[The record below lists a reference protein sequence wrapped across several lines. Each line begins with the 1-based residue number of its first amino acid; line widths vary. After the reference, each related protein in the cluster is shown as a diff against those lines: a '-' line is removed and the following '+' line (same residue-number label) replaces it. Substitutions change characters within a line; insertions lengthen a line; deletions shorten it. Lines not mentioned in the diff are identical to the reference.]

1 MKRYFISFA
10 SPKMKLALDKI
21 IKQSVK
27 MNYFDEIIPYTID
40 NLSAKF
46 VQRYSEKLDDNVR
59 GFGYWSWK
67 PEIIKQTL
75 AQMNDGDQL
84 LYLDAG
90 CNLNRHGKKR
100 LAQYFDMLSQDVPL
114 VTFINDTEDTVFNDK
129 NVKLPDW
136 PLKNWIKG
144 DLIDYFNIREQ
155 HTILDQQVFFAG
167 ILFLQK
173 GKISENFIDQWEET
187 IRTSWSFVD
196 DSPSSSP
203 NLKNFIEHRH
213 DQAIF
218 SVLCNLYPIHKIS
231 GCEVVYPKIKGRG
244 GDWKKLKSF
253 PIHARRDRRENFST
267 KMKGIRNDLYS
278 FFSHITNLRS

>member
-10 SPKMKLALDKI
+10 SPRMKSALEKI
-21 IKQSVK
+21 VKQSIK
-27 MNYFDEIIPYTID
+27 MNYFDDIIPYTYND
-40 NLSAKF
+40 LTADFTERNHD
-46 VQRYSEKLDDNVR
+46 KLDDNIR

-75 AQMNDGDQL
+75 AKMKDGDQL

-90 CNLNRHGKKR
+90 CNLNNHGKDR
-100 LAQYFDMLSQDVPL
+100 LKQYFDMLSDDTPL
-114 VTFINDTEDTVFNDK
+114 VTFINDTKDTLFFNKDI
-129 NVKLPDW
+129 KLPDW

-155 HTILDQQVFFAG
+155 NEILDQQVFFAG
-167 ILFLQK
+167 ILLLQK
-173 GKISENFIDQWEET
+173 GKISKTFIDKWEET
-187 IRTSWSFVD
+187 ISTDWSFID
-196 DSPSSSP
+196 DSPSKSP
-203 NLKNFIEHRH
+203 NLDGFIEHRH

-218 SVLCNLYPIHKIS
+218 SVLCNLYPVNQIS

-244 GDWKKLKSF
+244 SDWKKLKNF

-267 KMKGIRNDLYS
+267 KVKGIRNDIYS
-278 FFSHITNLRS
+278 FFSDFHS

>member
-10 SPKMKLALDKI
+10 SPRMKSALEKI
-21 IKQSVK
+21 VKQSIK
-27 MNYFDEIIPYTID
+27 MNYFDDIIPYTYNDLTADFTERYHDKLHD
-40 NLSAKF
+40 NI
-46 VQRYSEKLDDNVR
+46 R

-75 AQMNDGDQL
+75 AKMKDGDQL

-90 CNLNRHGKKR
+90 CNLNNHGKDR
-100 LAQYFDMLSQDVPL
+100 LKQYFDMLSDDTPL
-114 VTFINDTEDTVFNDK
+114 VTFINDTEDTLFFNKDI
-129 NVKLPDW
+129 KLPDW

-155 HTILDQQVFFAG
+155 NEILDQQVFFAG
-167 ILFLQK
+167 ILLLQK
-173 GKISENFIDQWEET
+173 GKISKTFIDKWEET
-187 IRTSWSFVD
+187 ISTDWSFID
-196 DSPSSSP
+196 DSPSKSP
-203 NLKNFIEHRH
+203 NLDGFIEHRH

-218 SVLCNLYPIHKIS
+218 SVLCNLYPVNQIS

-244 GDWKKLKSF
+244 SDWKKLKNF

-267 KMKGIRNDLYS
+267 KVKGIRNDIYS
-278 FFSHITNLRS
+278 FFSDFHS

>member
-10 SPKMKLALDKI
+10 SPRMKSALEKI
-21 IKQSVK
+21 VKQSIK
-27 MNYFDEIIPYTID
+27 MNYFDDIIPYTYND
-40 NLSAKF
+40 LTADF
-46 VQRYSEKLDDNVR
+46 TERYHDKLDDNIR

-75 AQMNDGDQL
+75 AKMKDGDQL

-90 CNLNRHGKKR
+90 CNLNNHGKDR
-100 LAQYFDMLSQDVPL
+100 LKQYFDMLSDDTPL
-114 VTFINDTEDTVFNDK
+114 VTFLNVTKDTLLFNKDI
-129 NVKLPDW
+129 KLPDW

-155 HTILDQQVFFAG
+155 NEILDQQIFFAG
-167 ILFLQK
+167 ILLLQK
-173 GKISENFIDQWEET
+173 GKISKTFIDKWEET
-187 IRTSWSFVD
+187 ISTDWSFID
-196 DSPSSSP
+196 DSPSKSP
-203 NLKNFIEHRH
+203 NLDGFIEHRH

-218 SVLCNLYPIHKIS
+218 SVLCNLYPVQQIS

-244 GDWKKLKSF
+244 SDWKKLKNF

-267 KMKGIRNDLYS
+267 KVKGIRNDIYS
-278 FFSHITNLRS
+278 FFSDFHS

>member
-10 SPKMKLALDKI
+10 SPRMKSALEKI
-21 IKQSVK
+21 VKQSIK
-27 MNYFDEIIPYTID
+27 MNYFDDIIPYTYND
-40 NLSAKF
+40 LTADF
-46 VQRYSEKLDDNVR
+46 TERYHDKLDDNIR

-75 AQMNDGDQL
+75 AKMKDGDQL

-90 CNLNRHGKKR
+90 CNLNNHGKDR
-100 LAQYFDMLSQDVPL
+100 LKQYFDMLSDDTPL
-114 VTFINDTEDTVFNDK
+114 VTFINDTKDTLFFNKDI
-129 NVKLPDW
+129 KLPDW

-155 HTILDQQVFFAG
+155 NEILDQQVFFAG
-167 ILFLQK
+167 ILLLQK
-173 GKISENFIDQWEET
+173 GKISKTFIDKWEET
-187 IRTSWSFVD
+187 ISTDWSFID
-196 DSPSSSP
+196 DSPSKSP
-203 NLKNFIEHRH
+203 NLDGFIEHRH

-218 SVLCNLYPIHKIS
+218 SVLCNLYPVNQIS

-244 GDWKKLKSF
+244 SDWKKLKNF

-267 KMKGIRNDLYS
+267 KVKGIRNDIYS
-278 FFSHITNLRS
+278 FFSDFHS

>member
-10 SPKMKLALDKI
+10 SPRMKSALEKI
-21 IKQSVK
+21 VKQSIK
-27 MNYFDEIIPYTID
+27 MNYFDDIIPYTYNDLTADFTERYHDKLHD
-40 NLSAKF
+40 NI
-46 VQRYSEKLDDNVR
+46 R

-75 AQMNDGDQL
+75 AKMKDGDQL

-90 CNLNRHGKKR
+90 CNLNNHGKDR
-100 LAQYFDMLSQDVPL
+100 LKQYFDMLSDDTPL
-114 VTFINDTEDTVFNDK
+114 VTFINDTKDTLFFNKDI
-129 NVKLPDW
+129 KLPDW

-155 HTILDQQVFFAG
+155 NEILDQQVFFAG
-167 ILFLQK
+167 ILLLQK
-173 GKISENFIDQWEET
+173 GKISKTFIDKWEET
-187 IRTSWSFVD
+187 ISTDWSFID
-196 DSPSSSP
+196 DSPSKSP
-203 NLKNFIEHRH
+203 NLDGFIEHRH

-218 SVLCNLYPIHKIS
+218 SVLCNLYPVNQIS

-244 GDWKKLKSF
+244 SDWKKLKNF

-267 KMKGIRNDLYS
+267 KVKGIRNDIYS
-278 FFSHITNLRS
+278 FFSDFHS

>member
-10 SPKMKLALDKI
+10 SPKMKLALDKV

-40 NLSAKF
+40 NLRKEF
-46 VQRYSEKLDDNVR
+46 IERYEHKLNDNIR

-75 AQMNDGDQL
+75 AKMDDGDQL

-90 CNLNRHGKKR
+90 CNLNINGKER
-100 LAQYFDMLSQDVPL
+100 LREYFNMLSTDKQL
-114 VTFINDTEDTVFNDK
+114 VTFINDTKDIVFHNK
-129 NVKLPDW
+129 EVTLPNW

-144 DLIDYFNIREQ
+144 DLIDYFNIRER
-155 HTILDQQVFFAG
+155 HDILNKQVYFAG
-167 ILFLQK
+167 ILLLQK
-173 GKISENFIDQWEET
+173 GNVSERFIDVWQET
-187 IRTSWSFVD
+187 IQTNWSFID
-196 DSPSSSP
+196 DSPSISP
-203 NLKNFIEHRH
+203 NLDDFIEHRH

-218 SVLCNLYPIHKIS
+218 SVLCNFYPVHEVS

-253 PIHARRDRRENFST
+253 PIHARRDRREKFST
-267 KMKGIRNDLYS
+267 KVKGIRNDVYS
-278 FFSHITNLRS
+278 FFSNFINFS

>member
-10 SPKMKLALDKI
+10 SPRMKSALEKI
-21 IKQSVK
+21 VKQSIK
-27 MNYFDEIIPYTID
+27 MNYFDDIIPYTYNDLTADFTERYHDKLHD
-40 NLSAKF
+40 NI
-46 VQRYSEKLDDNVR
+46 R

-75 AQMNDGDQL
+75 AKMEDGDQL

-90 CNLNRHGKKR
+90 CNLNNHGKDR
-100 LAQYFDMLSQDVPL
+100 LKQYFDMLSDDTPL
-114 VTFINDTEDTVFNDK
+114 VTFINDTKDTLFFNKDI
-129 NVKLPDW
+129 KLPDW

-155 HTILDQQVFFAG
+155 NEILDQQVFFAG
-167 ILFLQK
+167 ILLLQK
-173 GKISENFIDQWEET
+173 GKISKTFIDKWEET
-187 IRTSWSFVD
+187 ISTDWSFID
-196 DSPSSSP
+196 DSPSKSP
-203 NLKNFIEHRH
+203 NLDGFIEHRH

-218 SVLCNLYPIHKIS
+218 SVLCNLYPVNQIS

-244 GDWKKLKSF
+244 SDWKKLKNF

-267 KMKGIRNDLYS
+267 KVKGIRNDIYS
-278 FFSHITNLRS
+278 FFSDFHS

>member
-10 SPKMKLALDKI
+10 SPRMKSALEKI
-21 IKQSVK
+21 VKQSIK
-27 MNYFDEIIPYTID
+27 MNYFDDIIPYTYNDLTADFTERYHDKLHD
-40 NLSAKF
+40 NI
-46 VQRYSEKLDDNVR
+46 R

-75 AQMNDGDQL
+75 AKMEDGDQL

-90 CNLNRHGKKR
+90 CNLNNHGKDR
-100 LAQYFDMLSQDVPL
+100 LKQYFDMLSDDTPL
-114 VTFINDTEDTVFNDK
+114 VTFINVTKDTLFFNKDI
-129 NVKLPDW
+129 KLPDW

-155 HTILDQQVFFAG
+155 NEILDQQVFFAG
-167 ILFLQK
+167 ILLLQK
-173 GKISENFIDQWEET
+173 GKISKTFIDKWEET
-187 IRTSWSFVD
+187 ISTDWSFID
-196 DSPSSSP
+196 DSPSKSP
-203 NLKNFIEHRH
+203 NLDGFIEHRH

-218 SVLCNLYPIHKIS
+218 SVLCNLYPVQQIS

-244 GDWKKLKSF
+244 SDWKKLKNF

-267 KMKGIRNDLYS
+267 KVKGIRNDIYS
-278 FFSHITNLRS
+278 FFSDFHS

>member
-10 SPKMKLALDKI
+10 SPRMKSALEKI
-21 IKQSVK
+21 VKQSIK
-27 MNYFDEIIPYTID
+27 MNYFDDIIPYTYNDLTADFTERYHDKLHD
-40 NLSAKF
+40 NI
-46 VQRYSEKLDDNVR
+46 R

-75 AQMNDGDQL
+75 AKMEDGDQL

-90 CNLNRHGKKR
+90 CNLNNHGKDR
-100 LAQYFDMLSQDVPL
+100 LKQYFDMLSDDTPL
-114 VTFINDTEDTVFNDK
+114 VTFINVTKDTLFFNKDI
-129 NVKLPDW
+129 KLPDW

-155 HTILDQQVFFAG
+155 NEILDQQVFFAG
-167 ILFLQK
+167 ILLLQK
-173 GKISENFIDQWEET
+173 GKISKTFIDKWEET
-187 IRTSWSFVD
+187 ISTDWSFID
-196 DSPSSSP
+196 DSPSKSP
-203 NLKNFIEHRH
+203 NLDGFIEHRH

-218 SVLCNLYPIHKIS
+218 SVLCNLYPVNQIS

-244 GDWKKLKSF
+244 SDWKKLKNF

-267 KMKGIRNDLYS
+267 KVKGIRNDIYS
-278 FFSHITNLRS
+278 FFSDFHS

>member
-10 SPKMKLALDKI
+10 SPRMKSALEKI
-21 IKQSVK
+21 VKQSIK
-27 MNYFDEIIPYTID
+27 MNYFDDIIPYTYNDLTADFTERYHDKLHD
-40 NLSAKF
+40 NI
-46 VQRYSEKLDDNVR
+46 R

-75 AQMNDGDQL
+75 AKMEDGDQL

-90 CNLNRHGKKR
+90 CNLNNHGKDR
-100 LAQYFDMLSQDVPL
+100 LKQYFDMLSDDTPL
-114 VTFINDTEDTVFNDK
+114 VTFINDTKDTLFFNKDI
-129 NVKLPDW
+129 KLPDW

-155 HTILDQQVFFAG
+155 NEILDQQVFFAG
-167 ILFLQK
+167 ILLLQK
-173 GKISENFIDQWEET
+173 GKISKTFIDKWEET
-187 IRTSWSFVD
+187 ISTDWSFID
-196 DSPSSSP
+196 DSPSKSP
-203 NLKNFIEHRH
+203 NLDGFIEHRH

-218 SVLCNLYPIHKIS
+218 SVLCNLYPVQQIS

-244 GDWKKLKSF
+244 SDWKKLKNF

-267 KMKGIRNDLYS
+267 KVKGIRNDIYS
-278 FFSHITNLRS
+278 FFSDFHS

>member
-10 SPKMKLALDKI
+10 SPRMKSALEKI
-21 IKQSVK
+21 VKQSIK
-27 MNYFDEIIPYTID
+27 MNYFDDIIPYTYSDLTADFTERYHDKLHD
-40 NLSAKF
+40 NI
-46 VQRYSEKLDDNVR
+46 R

-75 AQMNDGDQL
+75 AKMEDGDQL

-90 CNLNRHGKKR
+90 CNLNNHGKDR
-100 LAQYFDMLSQDVPL
+100 LKQYFDMLSDDTPL
-114 VTFINDTEDTVFNDK
+114 VTFINVTKDTLFFNKDI
-129 NVKLPDW
+129 KLPDW

-155 HTILDQQVFFAG
+155 NEILDQQVFFAG
-167 ILFLQK
+167 ILLLQK
-173 GKISENFIDQWEET
+173 GKISKTFIDKWEET
-187 IRTSWSFVD
+187 ISTDWSFID
-196 DSPSSSP
+196 DSPSKSP
-203 NLKNFIEHRH
+203 NLDGFIEHRH

-218 SVLCNLYPIHKIS
+218 SVLCNLYPVQQIS

-244 GDWKKLKSF
+244 SDWKKLKNF

-267 KMKGIRNDLYS
+267 KVKGIRNDIYS
-278 FFSHITNLRS
+278 FFSDFHS